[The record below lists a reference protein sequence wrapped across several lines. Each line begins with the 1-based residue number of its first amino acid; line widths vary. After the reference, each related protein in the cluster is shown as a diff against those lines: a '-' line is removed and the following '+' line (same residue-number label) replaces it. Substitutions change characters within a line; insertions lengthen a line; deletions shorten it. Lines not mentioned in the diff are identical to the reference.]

1 MVSRHPPSEKMPG
14 NCHLK
19 THCFNIMPIN
29 RNTLLRYKTIDRM
42 LRNGRRATLQELIDA
57 CNDAL
62 YEHNGYG
69 EVSRRTIQH
78 DLQEMRYSRE
88 LGYYAPIKVVDK
100 KYYKYED
107 YDYSITD
114 VPLSET
120 DLRQLTEAVG
130 LLKQMSSFKGFSDVE
145 DVVNR
150 LEDHL
155 ASMRFQVEPVILLEN
170 NDRLRGLEHITPLH
184 DAILEESPVTIV
196 YKSFQ
201 WSESQ
206 QFVFSPYILK
216 EFRNRW
222 FVFGKRHDAPKDL
235 LLNLALDRIED
246 VSDPPKKEKYVKIKS
261 FQPRQYFK
269 DIIGVT
275 RFPGDKVQHVIF
287 RVAAKE
293 VPYIITKPLHQ
304 SQKEIERMED
314 GSALFSIDVIHNYEL
329 ERDILGYG
337 DGITIVAPVELAY
350 RIQERLRNAAANY
363 ESGSLE

>member
-1 MVSRHPPSEKMPG
+1 
-14 NCHLK
+14 
-19 THCFNIMPIN
+19 MPIN

-69 EVSRRTIQH
+69 EVSRRTVQH
-78 DLQEMRYSRE
+78 DIEEMRYSRE
-88 LGYYAPIKVVDK
+88 LGYYAPIKVVDR
-100 KYYKYED
+100 KYYKYDD

-114 VPLSET
+114 VPLSEA
-120 DLRQLTEAVG
+120 DMRQLTEAVE

-155 ASMRFQVEPVILLEN
+155 ASMRYKVEPVILLES

-184 DAILEESPVTIV
+184 DAIIDRSPVTIV

-201 WSESQ
+201 WNESQ
-206 QFVFSPYILK
+206 QFVFSPYLLK

-222 FVFGKRHDAPKDL
+222 FVFGKRHDAPEGL

-246 VSDPPKKEKYVKIKS
+246 ISDPPKKAKYLISKS
-261 FQPRQYFK
+261 FRPQQYFK
-269 DIIGVT
+269 DIIGVS
-275 RFPGDKVQHVIF
+275 RFPEDEVAHVVF
-287 RVAAKE
+287 RVTPNE
-293 VPYIITKPLHQ
+293 VPYVTTKPLHQ
-304 SQKEIERMED
+304 SQKEIERLED
-314 GSALFSIDVIHNYEL
+314 GSALFSIDVIPNYEL
-329 ERDILGYG
+329 QRDILGYG
-337 DGITIVAPVELAY
+337 DGITVIAPEELAY
-350 RIQERLRNAAANY
+350 KIQERLKNALTNY
-363 ESGSLE
+363 ESEEKASDS

>member
-1 MVSRHPPSEKMPG
+1 
-14 NCHLK
+14 
-19 THCFNIMPIN
+19 MPIN

-69 EVSRRTIQH
+69 GVSRRTVQH
-78 DLQEMRYSRE
+78 DIEEMRYSRE
-88 LGYYAPIKVVDK
+88 LGYYAPIKVVDR

-120 DLRQLTEAVG
+120 DMRQLTEAVE

-150 LEDHL
+150 LEDHV
-155 ASMRFQVEPVILLEN
+155 ASMRYKVEPVILLES

-184 DAILEESPVTIV
+184 DAILEQTPVTIV

-201 WSESQ
+201 WNESQ
-206 QFVFSPYILK
+206 QFLFSPYILK

-222 FVFGKRHDAPKDL
+222 FVFGRRHDAPEGL

-246 VSDPPKKEKYVKIKS
+246 ISDAPKRAKLSVKANGENI
-261 FQPRQYFK
+261 
-269 DIIGVT
+269 
-275 RFPGDKVQHVIF
+275 FPSTFWK
-287 RVAAKE
+287 AK
-293 VPYIITKPLHQ
+293 
-304 SQKEIERMED
+304 M
-314 GSALFSIDVIHNYEL
+314 
-329 ERDILGYG
+329 
-337 DGITIVAPVELAY
+337 GIRAVMIM
-350 RIQERLRNAAANY
+350 
-363 ESGSLE
+363 SLEKATERAFSLAVARMAPPLLHRAKASRPIRR